1 MTSCVRSAL
10 SNSAHD
16 ADNLQADSACNA
28 LRQTQTKRSIG
39 VMEIGPL
46 IRKARKAKGWTL
58 EELANTVGTDT
69 GNLSRLERG
78 IQGASQELLQKI
90 LTALEITLGQPAT
103 AEQSNVSPA
112 AQPVRYYRYAVISSV
127 VAGGWGEA
135 IQPYEPGAEDRA
147 ELTDYKAKGPAFW
160 LEVEGDSMT
169 SPTPPSIPEG
179 HLILVD
185 TGIEAQPGH
194 LVVAKLEGDERATFK
209 KLVSDAGQLYL
220 KPLNPAYPIIPINGN
235 CRIIGVVKEAKMK
248 L

>member
-1 MTSCVRSAL
+1 MERHERIAKAIAASGKKKGEIAAECGVAASAVTQWISGESKSMKPENL
-10 SNSAHD
+10 YALAEATGYRAEWLAIGKGPERDED
-16 ADNLQADSACNA
+16 A
-28 LRQTQTKRSIG
+28 
-39 VMEIGPL
+39 
-46 IRKARKAKGWTL
+46 
-58 EELANTVGTDT
+58 
-69 GNLSRLERG
+69 
-78 IQGASQELLQKI
+78 
-90 LTALEITLGQPAT
+90 
-103 AEQSNVSPA
+103 SNVSPA
-112 AQPVRYYRYAVISSV
+112 AQPSRYYRYAVISSV

-135 IQPYEPGAEDRA
+135 VQPYEPGAEDRA

-194 LVVAKLEGDERATFK
+194 LVVAKLEGDEKATFK
-209 KLVSDAGQLYL
+209 KLVSDAGQMYL